1 VIATEC
7 YPDTYLLRVFNV
19 GRKKIRH
26 VGTKG
31 DVVNYT
37 RDNPGT
43 LGIIDEDPDSSQP
56 KELNSYQIIEKT
68 GSLTLMEKG
77 NSSRLIK
84 ISPRIEEWFYKRAS
98 LLRIDPLTY
107 DLPRDANELHSIP
120 HYEKKKGFQDFLS
133 SLSEHDE
140 EIATFKKNYL
150 RKLCDSAVLLSR
162 SMNSSMI

>member
-77 NSSRLIK
+77 NGSRLIK

-120 HYEKKKGFQDFLS
+120 H
-133 SLSEHDE
+133 
-140 EIATFKKNYL
+140 
-150 RKLCDSAVLLSR
+150 
-162 SMNSSMI
+162 